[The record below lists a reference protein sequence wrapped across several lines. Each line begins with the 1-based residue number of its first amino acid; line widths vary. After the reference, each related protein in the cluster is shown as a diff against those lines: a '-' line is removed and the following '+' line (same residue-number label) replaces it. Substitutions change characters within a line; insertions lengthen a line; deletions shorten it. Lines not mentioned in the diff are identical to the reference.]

1 LQRKRREGPLELA
14 AGPSGA
20 LKYMLDPETI
30 ERVTRGAHD
39 SAVRLQVRSALNPL
53 LWLCAICTPLTFGLA
68 IFASGFMQAALLV
81 LGGTPILCAC
91 GAYIYWM
98 LRSPDRLHSE
108 DYQLRRQ
115 ALQMIYEKGGRTA
128 VLASSVVAITNPN
141 LPKLPEDS
149 K

>member
-1 LQRKRREGPLELA
+1 
-14 AGPSGA
+14 
-20 LKYMLDPETI
+20 MLDPDTV
-30 ERVTRGAHD
+30 ERVTRGAQD

-53 LWLCAICTPLTFGLA
+53 LWLCAICAPLTFVLA
-68 IFASGFMQAALLV
+68 SFSGGFMQISLLV
-81 LGGTPILCAC
+81 IGTIPILCAC

-98 LRSPDRLHSE
+98 LKAPDRLHSE

-115 ALQMIYEKGGRTA
+115 ALQMIYEKGARAA

-141 LPKLPEDS
+141 TPKLPEDF

>member
-1 LQRKRREGPLELA
+1 
-14 AGPSGA
+14 
-20 LKYMLDPETI
+20 MLDPETI
-30 ERVTRGAHD
+30 ERVTRGAQD

-68 IFASGFMQAALLV
+68 MLANGYMQIGLMVIGGF
-81 LGGTPILCAC
+81 PILSAC
-91 GAYIYWM
+91 GAYIYLM
-98 LRSPDRLHSE
+98 LKSPDRLHSE

-115 ALQMIYEKGGRTA
+115 ALQMIYEKGARTA

-141 LPKLPEDS
+141 IPKLPEDS